1 MIKGARR
8 AAAAVAAAL
17 ALGIGS
23 AVWATSSASAAPSAP
38 SAIPPVCTTANL
50 SVWVNISEG
59 NGAAGTIYY
68 PLEFTNT
75 SNHTCRT
82 WGYPG
87 VSALNASG
95 KQLGDAAGRNP
106 LYAGAWVNIPAGGTA
121 HSLLS
126 YGNAEVSTSGCKP
139 TTASLIKVY
148 PPNQNRVDARVLQP
162 ARLLADASRLPARDG
177 PQARDKHIA
186 RTYAPDST
194 TPITRRG

>member
-1 MIKGARR
+1 MIKGTRR

-23 AVWATSSASAAPSAP
+23 AVWAASSASAAPSAP

-50 SVWVNISEG
+50 SVWVNLSQG
-59 NGAAGTIYY
+59 NGAAGTFYY

-126 YGNAEVSTSGCKP
+126 YGNAEVSTCKP
-139 TTASLIKVY
+139 TTASLIKVF
-148 PPNQNRVDARVLQP
+148 PPNQTTATVGFF
-162 ARLLADASRLPARDG
+162 SLPACSLPHHVYLSVTVLRPG
-177 PQARDKHIA
+177 TSI
-186 RTYAPDST
+186 
-194 TPITRRG
+194 

>member
-1 MIKGARR
+1 MVKGARR

-38 SAIPPVCTTANL
+38 AAASAIPPVCTTANL

-126 YGNAEVSTSGCKP
+126 YGNAEVSTSGCRP
-139 TTASLIKVY
+139 ATASLIKVY
-148 PPNQNRVDARVLQP
+148 PPNQFASALGFFSLPVCSLTHHVYLHVTVLRP
-162 ARLLADASRLPARDG
+162 G
-177 PQARDKHIA
+177 TNI
-186 RTYAPDST
+186 
-194 TPITRRG
+194 

>member
-59 NGAAGTIYY
+59 NGAAGTIFY

-95 KQLGDAAGRNP
+95 KQLGDAF
-106 LYAGAWVNIPAGGTA
+106 
-121 HSLLS
+121 
-126 YGNAEVSTSGCKP
+126 
-139 TTASLIKVY
+139 
-148 PPNQNRVDARVLQP
+148 
-162 ARLLADASRLPARDG
+162 LLAWLQVDLQFLLDVG
-177 PQARDKHIA
+177 PQRVIATVLGVLRDI
-186 RTYAPDST
+186 R
-194 TPITRRG
+194 

>member
-8 AAAAVAAAL
+8 AAAAVAAAM

-50 SVWVNISEG
+50 SVWVNVSEG

-87 VSALNASG
+87 VSAENASG
-95 KQLGDAAGRNP
+95 RQLGDAAGRNP
-106 LYAGAWVNIPAGGTA
+106 LYPGAWVNIPAGGTA

-126 YGNAEVSTSGCKP
+126 YGNAEVSTSGCRP

-148 PPNQNRVDARVLQP
+148 PPNQTRATLGFFDLPSCSLPHHVYLRVTVLRP
-162 ARLLADASRLPARDG
+162 G
-177 PQARDKHIA
+177 TNI
-186 RTYAPDST
+186 
-194 TPITRRG
+194 

>member
-23 AVWATSSASAAPSAP
+23 ATSSASAAPSAP

-50 SVWVNISEG
+50 SVWVNVSEG

-95 KQLGDAAGRNP
+95 KQLGDTAGRNP

-126 YGNAEVSTSGCKP
+126 YGNAEVSTCKP

-148 PPNQNRVDARVLQP
+148 PPNQTKAALGFFSLPSCSLPHHVYLRVTVLRP
-162 ARLLADASRLPARDG
+162 G
-177 PQARDKHIA
+177 TNI
-186 RTYAPDST
+186 
-194 TPITRRG
+194 

>member
-38 SAIPPVCTTANL
+38 STIPPVCTTANL

-87 VSALNASG
+87 VSTLNASG

-121 HSLLS
+121 HSLMS
-126 YGNAEVSTSGCKP
+126 YGNAEVATSGCKP
-139 TTASLIKVY
+139 VTASLIKVY
-148 PPNQNRVDARVLQP
+148 PPNQTTAVTLAYKSMGCAKTAVK
-162 ARLLADASRLPARDG
+162 LLTIG
-177 PQARDKHIA
+177 VVQAG
-186 RTYAPDST
+186 T
-194 TPITRRG
+194 TSQQ

>member
-23 AVWATSSASAAPSAP
+23 AVWATSSASAAPAAP
-38 SAIPPVCTTANL
+38 AARAAIPPVCTTADL

-59 NGAAGTIYY
+59 NGAAGTIFY

-75 SNHTCRT
+75 SSQTCRV

-87 VSALNASG
+87 VSAVSATG

-106 LYAGAWVNIPAGGTA
+106 LYAGAWVNIAAGGTA
-121 HSLLS
+121 HALLS
-126 YGNAEVSTSGCKP
+126 YGDVEVTSSGCKP
-139 TTASLIKVY
+139 TAASLIKVY
-148 PPNQNRVDARVLQP
+148 PPSQTSAALGFFD
-162 ARLLADASRLPARDG
+162 LPVCTV
-177 PQARDKHIA
+177 PHH
-186 RTYAPDST
+186 TYLHVTVIRPGVS
-194 TPITRRG
+194 I

>member
-1 MIKGARR
+1 MFKGTRR
-8 AAAAVAAAL
+8 TVAAVAAAL

-23 AVWATSSASAAPSAP
+23 AVWATSPRPPPLRAV
-38 SAIPPVCTTANL
+38 AIPPVCTTANL
-50 SVWVNISEG
+50 AVWVNISEG

-121 HSLLS
+121 HSLLA

-148 PPNQNRVDARVLQP
+148 PPNQTRRRSGSSACPP
-162 ARLLADASRLPARDG
+162 AR
-177 PQARDKHIA
+177 
-186 RTYAPDST
+186 
-194 TPITRRG
+194 

>member
-1 MIKGARR
+1 MITRPRR
-8 AAAAVAAAL
+8 AVAAIAAAL

-23 AVWATSSASAAPSAP
+23 AVWATQAASAAPDAPSAP
-38 SAIPPVCTTANL
+38 AVASAIPPVCTTANL

-87 VSALNASG
+87 VSALNANG

-106 LYAGAWVNIPAGGTA
+106 LYKGAWVNIPAGGTA
-121 HSLLS
+121 HSLLA

-139 TTASLIKVY
+139 AAASLIKVY
-148 PPNQNRVDARVLQP
+148 PPNQTSAALGFFSLPSCTLTHHTYLHVTVLRP
-162 ARLLADASRLPARDG
+162 G
-177 PQARDKHIA
+177 TNI
-186 RTYAPDST
+186 
-194 TPITRRG
+194 

>member
-23 AVWATSSASAAPSAP
+23 AVWATSSASAAPSAS

-50 SVWVNISEG
+50 AVWVNISEG

-95 KQLGDAAGRNP
+95 KQLGDSAGRNP

-148 PPNQNRVDARVLQP
+148 PPNRKTAAYGFFSLQ
-162 ARLLADASRLPARDG
+162 ACRSTKSLY
-177 PQARDKHIA
+177 
-186 RTYAPDST
+186 TYLYVT
-194 TPITRRG
+194 TVQPGVGHAI

>member
-1 MIKGARR
+1 MIKGAHR

-50 SVWVNISEG
+50 AVWVNISEG
-59 NGAAGTIYY
+59 NGAAGTIDY

-87 VSALNASG
+87 ASALNASG
-95 KQLGDAAGRNP
+95 RQLGDAAGRNP

-148 PPNQNRVDARVLQP
+148 PPNQTRSALGFF
-162 ARLLADASRLPARDG
+162 SLPACSLPHHVYLHVTVLRPG
-177 PQARDKHIA
+177 TNI
-186 RTYAPDST
+186 
-194 TPITRRG
+194 